1 MCSFVVNTHS
11 FEDQESFPFQ
21 TDDDFLF
28 PIPDWFRSVFLETG
42 ILACVL
48 VSDVINVFVI
58 ITTITTIDIII
69 TIIFVNLMILICSSS
84 W

>member
-1 MCSFVVNTHS
+1 MCSFVVNTHF

-48 VSDVINVFVI
+48 VSDIINITTFMFITITI
-58 ITTITTIDIII
+58 ITDI
-69 TIIFVNLMILICSSS
+69 TIIFAKYMILISSSS

>member
-1 MCSFVVNTHS
+1 MCSFVVNTHF